1 MAGTIMQN
9 IERATDKKQGSRRD
23 PTRHIKMR
31 KSGFPVR
38 RSAGVNASHV
48 IINILFNH
56 VFVCAYKLIVEKSVR
71 DHFER
76 LSPNLIQSRAS
87 TDEAKSFAVAKKA
100 NAALES
106 CTAEAFRLYLDG
118 APRSEWNKSA
128 ARVFSR
134 SFLEYH
140 NVPQEGR
147 RLALLEVEQLALT
160 RIKTIKAEYIM
171 SRRSAQIQSAHSK
184 AARRRERQSNVSVPK
199 TSSHFMISLL
209 TI

>member
-9 IERATDKKQGSRRD
+9 IERATDKKQGSGRD
-23 PTRHIKMR
+23 PTRHIKVR
-31 KSGFPVR
+31 KTGFPAR
-38 RSAGVNASHV
+38 RSAGVNANHV
-48 IINILFNH
+48 IINIILIIVN
-56 VFVCAYKLIVEKSVR
+56 CAHNLIFEKSIR